1 MDGGAMMQTPHNTW
15 MSTAKTSDMNDPDK
29 HKIENSIGDAYLALY
44 REALEE
50 RDYYKNV
57 SWILSWQ
64 VLELLGIKNPSDEK
78 IQDYLDKIGGRKDL
92 W

>member
-1 MDGGAMMQTPHNTW
+1 MMQTPRNTW
-15 MSTAKTSDMNDPDK
+15 TSTAKMNEMNDPDR
-29 HKIENSIGDAYLALY
+29 HKVENSIGDAYLAMY

-64 VLELLGIKNPSDEK
+64 VLELLGIKEPSDEK